1 MYGSGSS
8 KRQLCSTTAFASS
21 RTSRCNASVAI
32 HHSLFRFFFP
42 VKLMQS
48 VLAKKHA
55 ELLLPSKLNFKDI
68 TFLLLTSVEHP
79 CKVRVTQRA
88 DDSNLASWQIFVAQT
103 TIYYCV
109 YSLLFVRMS
118 SRVATSLLKIA
129 LEIDCE
135 SAFVTTLFH
144 CFSQEEVFRMLAR
157 FNL

>member
-1 MYGSGSS
+1 
-8 KRQLCSTTAFASS
+8 
-21 RTSRCNASVAI
+21 
-32 HHSLFRFFFP
+32 
-42 VKLMQS
+42 MQS

-68 TFLLLTSVEHP
+68 TFLLLTSPTVEHP

-144 CFSQEEVFRMLAR
+144 CFSQEEVFLMLAR